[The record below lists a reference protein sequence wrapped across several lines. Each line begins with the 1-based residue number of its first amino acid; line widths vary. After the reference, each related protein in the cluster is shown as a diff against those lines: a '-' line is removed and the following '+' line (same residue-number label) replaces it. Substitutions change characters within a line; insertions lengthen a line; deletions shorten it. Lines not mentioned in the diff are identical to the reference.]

1 MRSLNVNT
9 SIKLRK
15 NLKVAFI
22 FQDGLLPLRSL
33 CYPGTDVFMLCFS
46 LVKPTTFIS
55 ACTHW
60 AEELNRVGA
69 DVVLVGTQADLR
81 NNPDVLNNLSRR
93 GQSPVSTEQA
103 VELASRLCAPYVET
117 SAKTCS
123 QLKEAFDLAITV
135 ALRRQKRKKKWWRR
149 LCCV

>member
-1 MRSLNVNT
+1 MQDLT
-9 SIKLRK
+9 TQL
-15 NLKVAFI
+15 I
-22 FQDGLLPLRSL
+22 FQDDLLPLRSL

-46 LVKPTTFIS
+46 LVKPASFIS
-55 ACTHW
+55 ACTRW

-81 NNPDVLNNLSRR
+81 SNPDVIYNLKRW
-93 GQSPVSTEQA
+93 GQAPVSTDQA
-103 VELASRLCAPYVET
+103 VELAARLCAPYVET

-135 ALRRQKRKKKWWRR
+135 ALQRQKRKRKFWRR